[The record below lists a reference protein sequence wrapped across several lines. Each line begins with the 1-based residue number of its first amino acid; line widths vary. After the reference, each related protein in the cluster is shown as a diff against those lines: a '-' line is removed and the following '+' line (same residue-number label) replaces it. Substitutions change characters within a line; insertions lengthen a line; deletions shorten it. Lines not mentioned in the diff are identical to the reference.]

1 MPKWLV
7 WMLVGG
13 VATGAF
19 LADVNVGR
27 DAPVRASRTRETKNP
42 S

>member
-13 VATGAF
+13 VATTAF
-19 LADVNVGR
+19 LAGVHVGR
-27 DAPVRASRTRETKNP
+27 DAPARASRPEATKNP